1 MHFSALDLIAVVLF
15 LVALFG
21 WVNLRALH
29 LPVPVGLLA
38 ISTVAALVIVAAD
51 KLLPSLGL
59 GGLLGALM
67 AQINFS
73 HAVLNF
79 LLSFLMFA
87 AGMSID
93 VGALRGIAWTA
104 GALATIGTVIST
116 LLVGTA
122 FYFVAGQFGLH
133 LSFAW
138 ALVFGALISP
148 TDPAAMLAAVKY
160 VPLPRDVRALLQA
173 ESVFNDGVGIV
184 LFTALVASVSGAGEV
199 DFARAAGDV
208 VVKGAGSVLLGGAA
222 AFIAIR
228 AMQKID
234 DYGVET
240 ALTIALATGVYALT
254 EHLGL
259 SGPIATATAGLLVG
273 TERAKQAMSAV
284 TQRYVRGFWN
294 LIDEIVNAVL
304 FLLVGLEVVALEF
317 DWRFVLPAVC
327 AAVVVLLARLVS
339 VSVPT
344 VMLAGSRKSIGYW
357 IIPVLT
363 WSGARGALSIALAL
377 MLPATP
383 ERALILSCTY
393 AIVLFAIFGQ
403 SLTMPAFLRRL
414 GIAEVPSQRA

>member
-1 MHFSALDLIAVVLF
+1 MPFSALDLIAVVLF

-21 WVNLRALH
+21 WVNLRTLH

-38 ISTVAALVIVAAD
+38 IATVAALVIVAAD
-51 KLLPSLGL
+51 RVFPSFGLAHLL
-59 GGLLGALM
+59 GGLM

-93 VGALRGIAWTA
+93 VGALKGTAWTA
-104 GALATIGTVIST
+104 AVLATVGTIIST
-116 LLVGTA
+116 LLVGVA
-122 FYFVAGQFGLH
+122 FFYAVALFGLS

-148 TDPAAMLAAVKY
+148 TDPAAMLASVKY
-160 VPLPRDVRALLQA
+160 VPLPGGVRALLQA

-184 LFTALVASVSGAGEV
+184 LFTALVASATGGGAI
-199 DFARAAGDV
+199 DFGAVVREV
-208 VVKGAGSVLLGGAA
+208 VVEGGGAVELGAA
-222 AFIAIR
+222 AALIAIR
-228 AMQKID
+228 ATHGID

-254 EHLGL
+254 GHLGL

-273 TERAKQAMSAV
+273 TERARRAMSEA

-294 LIDEIVNAVL
+294 LVDEIVNAVL
-304 FLLVGLEVVALEF
+304 FLLVGLEVAALEF
-317 DWRFVLPAVC
+317 SWRFVLPAIC
-327 AAVVVLLARLVS
+327 AAVVVLLARLAS
-339 VSVPT
+339 ISVPA
-344 VMLAGSRKSIGYW
+344 VMLARSRKTIGWW

-377 MLPATP
+377 MLPAGP

-403 SLTMPAFLRRL
+403 SLSMPVFLRRL
-414 GIAEVPSQRA
+414 GIAEGLARHD